1 VTAGQERHDSVADA
15 ATASPRLDPHDFLYS
30 VVIPVY
36 NSEQLV
42 GQTVD
47 RVVEVFE
54 QAGLRYELILVNDGS
69 PDGSWQVIADRAGR
83 KPHVVALNLL
93 KNYGQHH
100 ANLAGMREATGD
112 YIITMDDDLQNPP
125 DQVLVLIDAA
135 MNGHDVV
142 FGKFDRKQA
151 AGYRRI
157 GSRLI
162 NMVNRRIFG
171 QPPDLAVSNFRI
183 LRRDVVD
190 RICSSRTAHPYITGQ
205 ALLYSSDRANV
216 SVRHEPRSI
225 GKSNYNLIR
234 ILTLVFTIMFS
245 YSSYPLRAAALGGFA
260 LSALSFLLGGVYLL
274 RALFAD
280 TRVEGW
286 TTLVVLV
293 SAFSGFIIALLSMV
307 GEYVVRTLNTV
318 GSDDSY
324 HIVEKVRK

>member
-1 VTAGQERHDSVADA
+1 MIDAGRQETPSELPDR
-15 ATASPRLDPHDFLYS
+15 PLLDRREFTYS

-42 GQTVD
+42 GQTID

-54 QAGLRYELILVNDGS
+54 KAGLSYELILVNDGS
-69 PDGSWQVIADRAGR
+69 PDRSWEVVADRAR
-83 KPHVVALNLL
+83 RTPHVVALNLL
-93 KNYGQHH
+93 KNYGQHY
-100 ANLAGMREATGD
+100 ANLAGFREAKGD
-112 YIITMDDDLQNPP
+112 YVITMDDDLQNPP

-135 MNGHDVV
+135 MDGPDVV

-162 NMVNRRIFG
+162 NMINRRIFG
-171 QPPDLAVSNFRI
+171 QPTDLAVSNFRI

-190 RICSSRTAHPYITGQ
+190 RICGSRTAHPYITGQ
-205 ALLYSSDRANV
+205 ALMYSSNRANV
-216 SVRHEPRSI
+216 LVRHEPRSV
-225 GKSNYNLIR
+225 GKSNYNLVR
-234 ILTLVFTIMFS
+234 ILRLVFTIMFS

-260 LSALSFLLGGVYLL
+260 LSALSFVLGAFYLL
-274 RALFAD
+274 RAIFVAD

-318 GSDDSY
+318 GSEDSY
-324 HIVEKVRK
+324 HVVERVSRP